1 MLYIVAT
8 PIGNLED
15 ITLRA
20 IRTLKEVDFIAA
32 EDTRHVQIL
41 LQKYEIQKPTISFHG
56 WSDDRKLSHLMQILQ
71 EGKSIALVSD
81 AGTPGISDPGY
92 VLVKA
97 AIEAG
102 IKVVPIPGASAVIT
116 ALSASGMPTHQF
128 LYLGFL
134 PMKKGRQT
142 LLETFQEETR
152 TIVFYESP
160 HRIVKSLN
168 EFAQKFPGRPIVIAR
183 ELTKIYEEFFRGTT
197 EQAAEYFAKKTPKGE
212 FVIMLGAKQN
222 RGNKYP
228 QNNDDQDEQ
237 NDEDENN

>member
-20 IRTLKEVDFIAA
+20 IGTLKECDCIAA

-41 LQKYEIQKPTISFHG
+41 LQKYDIKKPAISFHS
-56 WSDDRKLSHLMQILQ
+56 WSDERKLHQILDMLK
-71 EGKSIALVSD
+71 EGKNIALVSD

-102 IKVVPIPGASAVIT
+102 IKIVPVPGPSAFLA
-116 ALSASGMPTHQF
+116 ALSASGLPTHQF

-142 LLETFQEETR
+142 LLETFREEER

-160 HRIVKSLN
+160 HRIQKTLS
-168 EFAQKFPGRPIVIAR
+168 EFAQKFPGRPMVVAR

-197 EQAAEYFAKKTPKGE
+197 EQAAEHFRSKTPKGE
-212 FVIMLGAKQN
+212 FVVMLG
-222 RGNKYP
+222 R
-228 QNNDDQDEQ
+228 
-237 NDEDENN
+237 